1 MDGDDVIGRA
11 KFLDTPYGK
20 IVKTFMDEG
29 VALGVSSRG
38 LGSLGESDSDGVAEV
53 QNDFRLATI
62 DIVAEPSCRDAV
74 VESIMEGREWDFVDG
89 QIVEAAK
96 TAVRKA
102 KGNKALE
109 EAKIMAFKTFMDSL
123 KIQIS

>member
-1 MDGDDVIGRA
+1 
-11 KFLDTPYGK
+11 
-20 IVKTFMDEG
+20 
-29 VALGVSSRG
+29 
-38 LGSLGESDSDGVAEV
+38 LGESDSSGVAEV
-53 QNDFRLATI
+53 REDYRLSCI